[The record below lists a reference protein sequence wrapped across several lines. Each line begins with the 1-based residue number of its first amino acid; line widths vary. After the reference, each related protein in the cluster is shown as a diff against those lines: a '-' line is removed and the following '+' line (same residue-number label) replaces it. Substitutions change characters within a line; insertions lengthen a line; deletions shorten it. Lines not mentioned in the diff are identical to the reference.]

1 MNNNRKIIL
10 LIDGNAIVHRSFHG
24 IPALK
29 TKDGT
34 QVNAVYGFA
43 STILSVIH
51 DFHPEYLAVAFDVGK
66 KTFRNDKF
74 ANYKATRVKAPDEL
88 YAQFPL
94 VKEVCRELN
103 IPQFGVKNY
112 EADDVIGT
120 ISKQLSV
127 ISDQLS
133 DGCKSKTDN
142 RKPRTDN
149 REQITE
155 NRQLKIIIVTGD
167 MDTLQLVNEDVNVY
181 SVSRG
186 IKKAEIFDSEKVE
199 EKYGFE
205 AKYLVDYK
213 GLRGDPSDNIPGVPG
228 IGEKTATTLIKQFST
243 VEKLYDYLEGKS
255 QKEDCKIQISK
266 RIKQLLLD
274 NKKQAL
280 LSKDLATIRCDVLF
294 DFKLQDAK
302 VSDYDPKKARKLFE
316 KFDFKSLIKRLPEY
330 KPNHNQN
337 TLF

>member
-120 ISKQLSV
+120 ISAK
-127 ISDQLS
+127 ISNKIQNS
-133 DGCKSKTDN
+133 NVKNQKTN
-142 RKPRTDN
+142 N
-149 REQITE
+149 Q
-155 NRQLKIIIVTGD
+155 QLKVIIVTGD

>member
-1 MNNNRKIIL
+1 MKKNIKKSIIL

-24 IPALK
+24 IPVLK
-29 TKDGT
+29 TKDGI
-34 QVNAVYGFA
+34 QVNAVYGFT

-51 DFHPEYLAVAFDVGK
+51 DFHPEYLAVAWDVGK
-66 KTFRNDKF
+66 KTFRNDKYPE
-74 ANYKATRVKAPDEL
+74 YKATRVKAPDEL

-94 VKEVCRELN
+94 VKEVCAELN

-120 ISKQLSV
+120 ISAK
-127 ISDQLS
+127 ISNIKYQIS
-133 DGCKSKTDN
+133 NKIQNSNVKNQKTN
-142 RKPRTDN
+142 N
-149 REQITE
+149 Q
-155 NRQLKIIIVTGD
+155 QLKVIIVTGD

-186 IKKAEIFDSEKVE
+186 IKKAEIFNEEKVK

-213 GLRGDPSDNIPGVPG
+213 GLRGDPSDNIPGVSG
-228 IGEKTATTLIKQFST
+228 VGEKTASALIKQFNT
-243 VEKLYDYLEGKS
+243 IEKLYDYLEAKS
-255 QKEDCKIQISK
+255 QNVNCKMQISK
-266 RIKQLLLD
+266 RVKQLLLD